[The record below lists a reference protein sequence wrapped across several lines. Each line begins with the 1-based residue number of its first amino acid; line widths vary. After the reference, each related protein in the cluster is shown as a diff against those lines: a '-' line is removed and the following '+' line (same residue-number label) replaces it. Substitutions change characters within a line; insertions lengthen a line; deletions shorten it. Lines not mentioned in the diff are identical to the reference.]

1 MRRFGASRASLLGVS
16 FVSLAACQSI
26 LGFED
31 FEAAPVGGSG
41 ASGRGGSTGTG
52 GDEAAAG
59 NVGSGTGGSGRG
71 GAGVSGTGGGASG
84 GDAGGGGQSNDDGL
98 AVGEACG
105 ADGECARGLTCLYGF
120 CRPACND
127 ETDCAQGSVC
137 LFRTATG
144 GGCRLASETCD
155 PDCKNGDLV
164 CGIDGTCRIACS
176 EKDSCD
182 SPTQR
187 CIAGTCVSTVGED
200 ASAWDCGETPDGEL
214 ACDGR
219 RLAVCNVTGPGLV
232 AVDTCPSTALCEAS
246 LPSEPAYD
254 PDHPPACVPG
264 CVPSEPYCDGATLF
278 VCNDEGAGP
287 VNAGEMCATAG
298 LCEASVDAGRDTCV
312 DPACD
317 AGEARCAGGQTELA
331 LQTCKPDRTA
341 FSDKFA
347 CGDPTA
353 QCNPGASAC
362 FSLDIDATE
371 VTAGAYDD
379 WLQTSPSTTGQ
390 PHGCEAN
397 GSFAPDATCLLDA
410 SGPCKG
416 ASCEAPVVCVDWCD
430 AAAYCAAQGRRLCGR
445 IGGGMT
451 PFDRADDP
459 GVSQWMNA
467 CSAGGQFAW
476 GGGSAPQAG
485 AEECWYFGTSN
496 GATYAVGTH
505 DDCRSPSPGYAA
517 MKDLSG
523 NVEEWEDSCE
533 AVVTASTASL
543 ADACRTRGGS
553 VRSQTSAELRCDA
566 LPASAA
572 TRGTHS
578 PSLGF
583 RCCGT

>member
-1 MRRFGASRASLLGVS
+1 MSVRLRRPSLLGAS
-16 FVSLAACQSI
+16 FVLIAACQNI
-26 LGFED
+26 LGFEE
-31 FEAAPVGGSG
+31 FESAPAGVGGTT
-41 ASGRGGSTGTG
+41 GRAGSVGTG
-52 GDEAAAG
+52 GDAAAG
-59 NVGSGTGGSGRG
+59 DGATGGNSAGRGGTKASGGSGG
-71 GAGVSGTGGGASG
+71 SQASG
-84 GDAGGGGQSNDDGL
+84 GDAGGGGAADDAGL

-105 ADGECARGLTCLYGF
+105 AEGECARGLTCLYGF
-120 CRPACND
+120 CRPECSD

-155 PDCKNGDLV
+155 PDCENGDLV
-164 CGIDGTCRIACS
+164 CALDGTCRIACS

-214 ACDGR
+214 TCDGR
-219 RLAVCNVTGPGLV
+219 RLAVCNVAGPGLV

-246 LPSEPAYD
+246 LPAEPTYD
-254 PDHPPACVPG
+254 ADEPPACVPG
-264 CVPSEPYCDGATLF
+264 CTAGKPYCDGRTLLL
-278 VCNDEGAGP
+278 CNDDGAGP
-287 VNAGEMCATAG
+287 VDVGTDCPTVG
-298 LCEASVDAGRDTCV
+298 LCEASVDAESATCLSA
-312 DPACD
+312 ACD
-317 AGEARCAGGQTELA
+317 AGEARCSGGETELT

-341 FSDKFA
+341 FADASV
-347 CGDPTA
+347 CGDAAA

-362 FSLDIDATE
+362 FALDIDATE
-371 VTAGAYDD
+371 VSAGDYDA
-379 WLQTSPSTTGQ
+379 WLQTAPPTTGQ
-390 PHGCEAN
+390 AHGCEAN

-410 SGPCKG
+410 SGPCTG
-416 ASCEAPVVCVDWCD
+416 ASCDAPVVCVDWCD
-430 AAAYCAAQGRRLCGR
+430 AAAYCEARGRRLCGR

-451 PFDRADDP
+451 PFERADDP

-476 GGGSAPQAG
+476 GSGGAPQAG
-485 AEECWYFGTSN
+485 AERCWYFGTSN

-505 DDCRSPSPGYAA
+505 DDCHSPSPGYAA
-517 MKDLSG
+517 IKDLSG
-523 NVEEWEDSCE
+523 NVEEWEDACE
-533 AVVTASTASL
+533 AVVTAPA
-543 ADACRTRGGS
+543 AGANDACRTRGGS
-553 VRSQTSAELRCDA
+553 VRSQTTAELRCDA

-583 RCCGT
+583 RCCGS